1 MISQQLLNYIK
12 QQLKQG
18 TSEEQIKNSLAA
30 NGWQAQDIE
39 DGFSSVSNTTN
50 QSSPLPPST
59 QVTSSLPGVSAIFGQ
74 TWNIYKQRLGTFL
87 GIIVIPMLI
96 MMVVTAIFFVAGGSL
111 GIVFLFSKFTA
122 GSIGLF
128 ILLALLFFIIISVI
142 QAWGQVALL
151 YAIKDNSERI
161 GIIESYKRGWHKIL
175 SYFWVYLLVSLV
187 VFGGF
192 LLLIVPGIL
201 FAVWFSF
208 AIFIL
213 VAENLKGVK
222 ALSKSKEY
230 VKGHW
235 WGVFWRFFF
244 IEAVISI
251 IYLIF
256 IPIFSLLK
264 IPFAPIIGE
273 FIAILFLTPFGMTY
287 LFMIYNNLK
296 ALKR

>member
-12 QQLKQG
+12 QQLQQG
-18 TSEEQIKNSLAA
+18 VSEEQIKNSLAA

-39 DGFSSVSNTTN
+39 EGFSSISNTIN
-50 QSSPLPPST
+50 QSPPLPSST
-59 QVTSSLPGVSAIFGQ
+59 QVISSLPGATKIFGQ
-74 TWNIYKQRLGTFL
+74 AWNIYKQRLGTFL
-87 GIIVIPMLI
+87 GIIVIPILI
-96 MMVVTAIFFVAGGSL
+96 LMVITAIFFVAGGLLSV
-111 GIVFLFSKFTA
+111 IFLFSKFTVS
-122 GSIGLF
+122 SIVLF
-128 ILLALLFFIIISVI
+128 ILLAILFFIIISVI
-142 QAWGQVALL
+142 QAWGQIALL
-151 YAIKDNSERI
+151 YAIKDSSEKI
-161 GIIESYKRGWHKIL
+161 GIIESYRRGWHKIL

-187 VFGGF
+187 IFGGF
-192 LLLIVPGIL
+192 LLLIVPGII

-213 VAENLKGVK
+213 IAENLKGTK

-244 IEAVISI
+244 IEALISI

-264 IPFAPIIGE
+264 IPLASMIGE

>member
-12 QQLKQG
+12 QQLQQG
-18 TSEEQIKNSLAA
+18 VGEEQIKNSLAA

-39 DGFSSVSNTTN
+39 DGFSSMSNTIDQPST
-50 QSSPLPPST
+50 LPSST
-59 QVTSSLPGVSAIFGQ
+59 QVISSLPDVSAIFGQ
-74 TWNIYKQRLGTFL
+74 TWNIYKQRFGTFL
-87 GIIVIPMLI
+87 GIIVIPMFI
-96 MMVVTAIFFVAGGSL
+96 MMIITAIFFVAGGSF
-111 GIVFLFSKFTA
+111 GIVFLFSKITT

-128 ILLALLFFIIISVI
+128 VLLAILFLIIIFVI
-142 QAWGQVALL
+142 QAWGQTALL
-151 YAIKDNSERI
+151 YAIKDSSERI
-161 GIIESYKRGWHKIL
+161 GIIESYRRGWHKIL
-175 SYFWVYLLVSLV
+175 SYFWVYLLVGLI

-192 LLLIVPGIL
+192 LLLIIPGII

-208 AIFIL
+208 AVFIL
-213 VAENLKGVK
+213 IAENLKGVK

-235 WGVFWRFFF
+235 WSVFWYLFS
-244 IEAVISI
+244 IEAIISI

-256 IPIFSLLK
+256 IPLFSFLK
-264 IPFAPIIGE
+264 IPFISMASE

-287 LFMIYNNLK
+287 LFIIYNNLK